1 MGCLKAKATL
11 PKCTGLVPSS
21 WTRLSILSRQLPEYP
36 LEKLVCPQ
44 TGPFGASIRSI
55 DEPEACG

>member
-11 PKCTGLVPSS
+11 PKCTGLVKSS

-36 LEKLVCPQ
+36 LEKLVCPPDR
-44 TGPFGASIRSI
+44 TFRSI
-55 DEPEACG
+55 DSFDR

>member
-36 LEKLVCPQ
+36 LEKLVCPPDR
-44 TGPFGASIRSI
+44 TFRSI
-55 DEPEACG
+55 DSFDR